1 MASILDSLRRR
12 AVSYGNRGVLKLFQ
26 MPKEYG
32 GSIPGAVLN
41 GAAQANPGGVSKA
54 VSRAGEW
61 ISSVLSARGQGKALS
76 ENPAAKNLKAAPAAA
91 AAGTTVLN
99 GGPVSQLL
107 QAGNWS
113 ESVSVGMQNMVAS
126 NIALQSVN
134 ARYPAVS
141 GSTGSG
147 TAMLGALATPAGG
160 GTAMMQAANQGSV
173 LQAASIGVAAAMD
186 AVSGDGSVYRDFA
199 AASSGAAGENN
210 LVQVEMVNNN
220 SVSSELDLDRVV
232 SYLTDKVAEGLQT
245 AAEAVHW

>member
-99 GGPVSQLL
+99 AKKLNR
-107 QAGNWS
+107 AK
-113 ESVSVGMQNMVAS
+113 
-126 NIALQSVN
+126 N
-134 ARYPAVS
+134 APA
-141 GSTGSG
+141 
-147 TAMLGALATPAGG
+147 
-160 GTAMMQAANQGSV
+160 
-173 LQAASIGVAAAMD
+173 
-186 AVSGDGSVYRDFA
+186 
-199 AASSGAAGENN
+199 
-210 LVQVEMVNNN
+210 
-220 SVSSELDLDRVV
+220 
-232 SYLTDKVAEGLQT
+232 
-245 AAEAVHW
+245 